1 MSSHIPIF
9 SLGEKEYS
17 IHSEEELALILELLS
32 SSKESYELHRY
43 VLINL
48 DEQLMS
54 IISSYTGLLLCM
66 KYLDYKNRFLLLVKI
81 GDVLSRVI

>member
-9 SLGEKEYS
+9 SFGEKEYP

-43 VLINL
+43 ILMTL
-48 DEQLMS
+48 DEDLH
-54 IISSYTGLLLCM
+54 CM
-66 KYLDYKNRFLLLVKI
+66 RHLDHKNRFLLLVKI
-81 GDVLSRVI
+81 GDTLSHVIGKSEHL